1 MNRFKRLRKI
11 ARTGLFIVAAIA
23 VPAAPLF
30 AEAAAPAGEVSVGVL
45 SQYIWRGYESS
56 RHSVVIQPSA
66 TVGYGG
72 LSANLWGNLDTD
84 PYAQPGEDAHAARW
98 NETDLTLSYS
108 RTLGRFTLGGGYVYC
123 NLEAVNEDA
132 ADRKDSQELFATVSL
147 DVPLTPTLTVYRE
160 FAHYRNWYFLLGV
173 SHVFELGKA
182 VSLKLAAS
190 TGYLLSTDADTYPK
204 YDGDAA
210 ATDDKFRNF
219 HDGTVSVSLPVKV
232 TDRITLTPA
241 LSYIFPL
248 TRDAKDEMKGLGL
261 RGGPPADRDGDFW
274 VGGITASFSF

>member
-1 MNRFKRLRKI
+1 MNRFKRLRRI
-11 ARTGLFIVAAIA
+11 ARTGLFIVAALA

-45 SQYIWRGYESS
+45 SRYIWRGYESS

-66 TVGYGG
+66 TVGYRG
-72 LSANLWGNLDTD
+72 LSANFWGNLDTD

-123 NLEAVNEDA
+123 NLEAVNDDA

-147 DVPLTPTLTVYRE
+147 DAPLTPTLTVYRE
-160 FAHYRNWYFLLGV
+160 FSHYRNWYFLLGV
-173 SHVFELGKA
+173 SHVIELGKA
-182 VSLKLAAS
+182 ASLKLSAS
-190 TGYLLSTDADTYPK
+190 AGYLLSTDADTYPK
-204 YDGDAA
+204 YDGNAA

-219 HDGTVSVSLPVKV
+219 HDGTVSVSLPVKA
-232 TDRITLTPA
+232 TDRITLTPTV
-241 LSYIFPL
+241 SYIFPL

-261 RGGPPADRDGDFW
+261 KGGPPADRDGDFW
-274 VGGITASFSF
+274 VGGITASFGF